1 MNMDIRVT
9 ITRNGAV
16 LVSEVYP
23 VAKEGDVE
31 AAVIDAL
38 KIARLNA
45 SGATFDYQ
53 ISIDKA

>member
-1 MNMDIRVT
+1 MNIRVT

-16 LVSEVYP
+16 LVSEVYF

-31 AAVIDAL
+31 AAVTDAL
-38 KIARLNA
+38 KTARLNA
-45 SGATFDYQ
+45 SGAAFDYQ